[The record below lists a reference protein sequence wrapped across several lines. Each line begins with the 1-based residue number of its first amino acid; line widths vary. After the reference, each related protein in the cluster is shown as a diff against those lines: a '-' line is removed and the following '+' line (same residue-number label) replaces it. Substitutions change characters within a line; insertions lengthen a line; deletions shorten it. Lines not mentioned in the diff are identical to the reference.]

1 MTGCDLYEQCNSEK
15 FENEVVKKYNFILKL
30 IYWVAQLLEV
40 KLKVNKQ
47 IDFPEFVA
55 SNTDS
60 YNVNLKT
67 VSSQS

>member
-1 MTGCDLYEQCNSEK
+1 MTGCDLYEQCNCEK

-55 SNTDS
+55 SNTEN